1 MRHFCDRMPAKSL
14 SAGGLSNTSIS
25 YSVSFETGDAIIQV
39 VETDLGSDFQ
49 PQLSLEGSAPI
60 KIID

>member
-1 MRHFCDRMPAKSL
+1 MPAKSL